1 MWFLSWCFYP
11 FQHFQFSCVVPVL
24 GGGSDLIGGK
34 YSETIKQ
41 FTTPLQLGI
50 IHICYVCVHSQA
62 STDSCCTN
70 LNCSFYSIQKVVL
83 NH

>member
-1 MWFLSWCFYP
+1 MVILAQHRCIIAKAVNSVGASGNGIEFVWNVLSRCVWFLSWCFYP

-41 FTTPLQLGI
+41 FTTALQ
-50 IHICYVCVHSQA
+50 
-62 STDSCCTN
+62 
-70 LNCSFYSIQKVVL
+70 
-83 NH
+83 